1 MNCNGILLK
10 ITYACCFIL
19 WIFKSF
25 AKNNILNNGANFEWL
40 FQTLNICCRRAHRV
54 IPVIQSILQSAN
66 RFFSKN
72 AQINTPL
79 SIILQTGASFF
90 GRREGYK
97 MAFWNIIL
105 LHLNLCFVNIQINLS
120 FLSWILYISFLYSNK
135 RNFI

>member
-1 MNCNGILLK
+1 MPVVSYFEFLK
-10 ITYACCFIL
+10 VLQKKYNL
-19 WIFKSF
+19 K
-25 AKNNILNNGANFEWL
+25 NGANFEWL
-40 FQTLNICCRRAHRV
+40 FQTLNISCRRAHSRV

-97 MAFWNIIL
+97 VAFRNIIL